1 MKKFLILAALTS
13 TVIFA
18 GCERKETV
26 VVPSTETPMSTPGPK
41 GDTGAMGPSGST
53 TVIVPPAAT
62 PMPAEPAPATPA
74 APAEAPK

>member
-1 MKKFLILAALTS
+1 MKKLFILAALTS

-26 VVPSTETPMSTPGPK
+26 VVPETPATVAVPVPVPGPK
-41 GDTGAMGPSGST
+41 GDAGSPGMTGATGAPGASGST
-53 TVIVPPAAT
+53 TVIVPP
-62 PMPAEPAPATPA
+62 P